1 MEAVSTSNLVSSE
14 AEKTTTTCN
23 FQNINI
29 NSFIMPHDLMRGQIG
44 SYEYRQI
51 QSYSSYDAKLS
62 KSAIRNT
69 YTQNSKMKT
78 DQQ

>member
-1 MEAVSTSNLVSSE
+1 
-14 AEKTTTTCN
+14 
-23 FQNINI
+23 
-29 NSFIMPHDLMRGQIG
+29 MPHDLMRGEIE

-69 YTQNSKMKT
+69 YTQNGKRKT